1 MIRDG
6 RGHFLLESRRYY
18 ICSRF
23 NVLVLEIQAISPPR
37 LITTSTSRRQNPSDN
52 KPSSPKYRLMAA
64 YFDLARVRL
73 KRKRTKSLNFSRLIG
88 NSPNLV
94 PRAFSS
100 TIFKMADRR
109 EKTLAKAGITWYKI
123 SKNLGDFLSHDILRK
138 AKTKWRRSIAWE
150 AKHRSKNALTLY
162 TRQWW
167 LRSKI
172 KYYFNGCFDSGAG
185 LFSIC
190 KFIPLS
196 HSLYNFVITVTEIRL
211 NIKENKYRVKKRTL
225 CGLI

>member
-1 MIRDG
+1 MFRVKFDKSDWFWSQSIVFTKPFKNGMSLDQARGRD
-6 RGHFLLESRRYY
+6 
-18 ICSRF
+18 
-23 NVLVLEIQAISPPR
+23 
-37 LITTSTSRRQNPSDN
+37 
-52 KPSSPKYRLMAA
+52 
-64 YFDLARVRL
+64 
-73 KRKRTKSLNFSRLIG
+73 
-88 NSPNLV
+88 NLV

-109 EKTLAKAGITWYKI
+109 LPEKGWVTWYKI
-123 SKNLGDFLSHDILRK
+123 SKKSWRFLSRDILRK
-138 AKTKWRRSIAWE
+138 AKTKLRRSIVWE

-172 KYYFNGCFDSGAG
+172 KYYFKGCFDSGAG

-196 HSLYNFVITVTEIRL
+196 HSLYL
-211 NIKENKYRVKKRTL
+211 
-225 CGLI
+225 